1 MWLVKHS
8 VYKVFCG
15 GESLEEVLGT
25 MDKLESRG
33 VKTVLDYAVE
43 ASSEDVTCIT
53 DDVFDHNL
61 HLTWKA
67 VETVSKKRD
76 GLVAVKVSAL
86 GPVSTF
92 ERAGVV
98 IAAVERLFAEL
109 CGMPVSPGHR
119 RTLPDLLMLK
129 ELTRQAFVKGMRKL
143 ATEAT
148 VPVAAE
154 AELNRVFDTLLA
166 QPGRG
171 EDDFKVS
178 FFQWTHFLQPQKVGR
193 DELAVFKEVI
203 PPLSDYD
210 ADHVVATQDR
220 LFRLCKMTAQ
230 LETKPSLLVDA
241 EQSQVQGFISTVTSN
256 AQKRFNKNGQSL
268 IYNTYQAY
276 LKETKSQVRCDIEMA
291 RRFGVSFA
299 LKLVRGAYM
308 SFERDIAEANG
319 YPCPVHDCIEDTHDS
334 FDSCVRLLLENRNR
348 VAIFI
353 GTHNAESIRKA
364 GELLYG
370 MRQNPDESLTKD
382 ERTSDVSVTNVSGVG
397 DRTHLLA
404 PTSLPVSFGQLLGM
418 GDNLTFTL
426 SDSGFRVYKYV
437 PYGPVEVTIPYLL
450 RRVQEN
456 CGVIGRAGW
465 ELQIIVQEIKRRAYS
480 WLGCH
485 KQQ

>member
-109 CGMPVSPGHR
+109 CEQNSNMHKFYNVSGGN
-119 RTLPDLLMLK
+119 K
-129 ELTRQAFVKGMRKL
+129 E
-143 ATEAT
+143 
-148 VPVAAE
+148 
-154 AELNRVFDTLLA
+154 
-166 QPGRG
+166 PGRG